1 MLLRPDWVVI
11 SQGSENSKVPSH
23 EISRCARVQLSIWQ
37 PGGGGG
43 NNGSVS
49 NRRPARES
57 TPSLPGTN
65 GGGGI
70 KLTDQKRSREHLGVV
85 GTFPAAVLERR
96 SQPKDV
102 LLRRG
107 KGSEVKQGGHTAVLL
122 ANGAF
127 VRDRFKLRQRS
138 QPSTLLN
145 T

>member
-1 MLLRPDWVVI
+1 MCQSTALHL
-11 SQGSENSKVPSH
+11 
-23 EISRCARVQLSIWQ
+23 AA
-37 PGGGGG
+37 GGGGS

-102 LLRRG
+102 ILRRG
-107 KGSEVKQGGHTAVLL
+107 EGSEVKQGATQRPWLTVRLL
-122 ANGAF
+122 GIVSNYGNDQNH
-127 VRDRFKLRQRS
+127 RRC
-138 QPSTLLN
+138 
-145 T
+145 